1 MQSGGSQTQKDYIL
15 NGSIYDVIQ
24 WFYLYDMTFNKGQ
37 HYMTE
42 SRSVVLGIGGEK
54 RRLATKGH
62 EGNLGVHRNV
72 YIMIT

>member
-1 MQSGGSQTQKDYIL
+1 
-15 NGSIYDVIQ
+15 
-24 WFYLYDMTFNKGQ
+24 
-37 HYMTE
+37 MTE